1 MTMTMTMMMMTMMT
15 KKILQGDP
23 LRTATTD
30 APLQEEVHN
39 LVERAAAED
48 PGGVGG
54 VEGGA
59 EEQEAEEDAGADPR
73 LRQLHEQ
80 GAEGER
86 SWVQAELSD
95 EDRGHKVE
103 LQQEHDLAPL
113 HGGHLRA
120 EGGNSNDGD
129 SEGSGDF

>member
-1 MTMTMTMMMMTMMT
+1 MTMAMMMT
-15 KKILQGDP
+15 IFLQGDS
-23 LRTATTD
+23 LRAATED
-30 APLQEEVHN
+30 APLQEEVHD
-39 LVERAAAED
+39 LVERASAED
-48 PGGVGG
+48 PGRVGG

-73 LRQLHEQ
+73 LWQLHEP
-80 GAEGER
+80 GPEGER

-103 LQQEHDLAPL
+103 LQQEHDLASL

-120 EGGNSNDGD
+120 EGGNSN
-129 SEGSGDF
+129 FLW

>member
-1 MTMTMTMMMMTMMT
+1 MTMTMTS
-15 KKILQGDP
+15 IFLQGDS
-23 LRTATTD
+23 LRAATKD
-30 APLQEEVHN
+30 APLQEEVHD

-48 PGGVGG
+48 PGSVGG
-54 VEGGA
+54 IEGGA

-80 GAEGER
+80 GAERQR

-103 LQQEHDLAPL
+103 L
-113 HGGHLRA
+113 
-120 EGGNSNDGD
+120 
-129 SEGSGDF
+129 